1 MSFPASPVDGQLA
14 TVNNITYVYNSVNNA
29 WRRQIL
35 TDLAF
40 TGNVTASGN
49 VVATGNVVA
58 GNYFYSNG
66 APFFTTIKEYNGI
79 NGDGITTQFTARDQ
93 QDTVTLL
100 NPWNYF
106 VTIDGLFQP
115 AFEENTDIVWLGH
128 ALCASRGY
136 TITSSGN
143 IKFAT
148 PPEAGTLILIRT
160 QLGSAPTTA
169 RIYPFK
175 PLDIALGI

>member
-40 TGNVTASGN
+40 TGNVVASGN

-66 APFFTTIKEYNGI
+66 APFFTTITEYNAI
-79 NGDGITTQFTARDQ
+79 NGDGVTTQFTARYQ

-106 VTIDGLFQP
+106 VTIDGILQT
-115 AFEENTDIVWLGH
+115 AFEADTDLVWLSH
-128 ALCASRGY
+128 AFCASTGY
-136 TITSSGN
+136 TISSGRL
-143 IKFAT
+143 KFPI
-148 PPEAGTLILIRT
+148 PPAAGSLILVRT